1 MNFVIWLLITCFT
14 KAEEVEEKNEA
25 EFSRNSRLCRLYWLT
40 SMLLLDFLGSFS
52 LPLLESF
59 NPFPSW
65 SLLSHW
71 TLTLSLSTRSSFH
84 LVIFFLVFLSL

>member
-40 SMLLLDFLGSFS
+40 YLILIY
-52 LPLLESF
+52 PES
-59 NPFPSW
+59 
-65 SLLSHW
+65 SHRVKHGP
-71 TLTLSLSTRSSFH
+71 T
-84 LVIFFLVFLSL
+84 IQ